1 MSEPTGPLRGLRVVE
16 IAGLG
21 PVPHAAM
28 MLSDLGADVVRV
40 DRPGGAMS
48 ELAGRF
54 DPVLRG
60 RTTVVADL
68 KQEAARDG
76 VLELARAADVLVEG
90 FRPVVMERLGLGP
103 EACRAGNP
111 MLVYGRITGWGRA
124 GPLAPTAGHDLNY
137 LAVTGVLGALG
148 RPDQPPPVP
157 LAVLGDYA
165 GGSMVLVTGIL
176 AALVERSRSGL
187 GQVVDV
193 AMVDGIGT
201 VAEKVWAMRGVGTWR
216 DERRANLLDGGAPFY
231 DVYRCADGQHL
242 AVAAIEPPFYAAL
255 VEGLG
260 LDVDVAAQHD
270 RDQWPALH
278 AAIADR
284 VAERTRNAWVEHFAG
299 RDACVSPVLSFAEA
313 QQHPHAVARD
323 AFVDLDGV
331 SQPAPAYRFDRTP
344 ARPRGGAAEV
354 TPVPVADALARWASS
369 ASSASQTS

>member
-1 MSEPTGPLRGLRVVE
+1 MIAPPTGPLRGLRVLE
-16 IAGLG
+16 MAGLG

-28 MLSDLGADVVRV
+28 MLSDLGADIVRV

-48 ELAGRF
+48 ELAGPF

-60 RTTVVADL
+60 RATVVANL
-68 KQEAARDG
+68 KQDADRDA
-76 VLELARAADVLVEG
+76 VLELARAADVLIEG
-90 FRPVVMERLGLGP
+90 FRPGVMERLGLGP
-103 EACRAGNP
+103 GECGEANP
-111 MLVYGRITGWGRA
+111 ALVYGRITGWGRT
-124 GPLAPTAGHDLNY
+124 GPLAPAAGHDLNY
-137 LAVTGVLGALG
+137 LAVTGLLGALG
-148 RPDQPPPVP
+148 HPDEPPPVP

-216 DERRANLLDGGAPFY
+216 DARRANLLDGGAPFY
-231 DVYRCADGQHL
+231 DVYRCADEKYL
-242 AVAAIEPPFYAAL
+242 AVAAIEPQFYAAL

-260 LDVDVAAQHD
+260 LEVDVAAQHD
-270 RDQWPALH
+270 REGWPALR

-284 VAERTRNAWVEHFAG
+284 VAERARDAWVEWFAG

-313 QQHPHAVARD
+313 ERHPHAVARD
-323 AFVDLDGV
+323 AFTVVDGV
-331 SQPAPAYRFDRTP
+331 AQPSPAYRFDRTP
-344 ARPRGGAAEV
+344 ARPRGGAAEDSA
-354 TPVPVADALARWASS
+354 VPVADAIARWSSS
-369 ASSASQTS
+369 AR

>member
-1 MSEPTGPLRGLRVVE
+1 MSGPLDGVRILEFVG
-16 IAGLG
+16 IG
-21 PVPHAAM
+21 PAPYGT
-28 MLSDLGADVVRV
+28 MLLADLGADVVSV
-40 DRPGGAMS
+40 YRPGASTDPITSM
-48 ELAGRF
+48 EL
-54 DPVLRG
+54 PLYRG
-60 RTTVVADL
+60 RTAIELDL
-68 KQEAARDG
+68 HDLDARDR
-76 VLELARAADVLVEG
+76 VLRLVAGADALVEG
-90 FRPVVMERLGLGP
+90 FRPGVMERLGLGP

-284 VAERTRNAWVEHFAG
+284 VAERTRDAWVEHFAG

-323 AFVDLDGV
+323 AFVDVDGV